1 MPVIN
6 GRWTSGGEQVRRP
19 FDPQAA
25 LAALARGELP
35 VDDLAI
41 AIDRDG
47 VWHHEGRPIRRPE
60 LVRLFASV
68 LHRDQRGDYWLV
80 TPVERGRVAV
90 ADVPFVAVEL
100 AREGAGRQQVLR
112 LRTNLEEWVTLDAEH
127 PLRIADG
134 TGGPVPYILVRRG
147 LEARISTSVYYEL
160 AELAVSGPEDS
171 RLGVWSSGRL
181 FPLEPA
187 GGAGHG

>member
-6 GRWTSGGEQVRRP
+6 GRWTRGGGEVRRP
-19 FDPQAA
+19 FDPRAA

-35 VDDLAI
+35 VDDFSI
-41 AIDRDG
+41 SIDREG
-47 VWHHEGRPIRRPE
+47 VWYHEGRPIRRPE
-60 LVRLFASV
+60 LVRLFASA
-68 LHRDQRGDYWLV
+68 LHRDERGEYWLL

-100 AREGAGRQQVLR
+100 AREGAGKEQLLR
-112 LRTNLEEWVTLDAEH
+112 LRTNLEEWVTVDADH

-134 TGGPVPYILVRRG
+134 AGGPVPYVEVGRG
-147 LEARISTSVYYEL
+147 LEARITTSVYYEL
-160 AELAVSGPEDS
+160 AALAVDGPEDG

-187 GGAGHG
+187 GGGGHG

>member
-6 GRWTSGGEQVRRP
+6 GRWTRGGGQVRRP
-19 FDPQAA
+19 FDPRAA

-35 VDDLAI
+35 VDDFSI
-41 AIDRDG
+41 SIDREG
-47 VWHHEGRPIRRPE
+47 VWYHEGRPIRRPE
-60 LVRLFASV
+60 LVRLFASA
-68 LHRDQRGDYWLV
+68 LHRDERGEYWLL

-100 AREGAGRQQVLR
+100 AREGAGSEQVLR
-112 LRTNLEEWVTLDAEH
+112 LRTNLEEWVTVDADH
-127 PLRIADG
+127 PLRVADRA
-134 TGGPVPYILVRRG
+134 GGPVPYVEIRRG
-147 LEARISTSVYYEL
+147 LEARIATSVYYEL
-160 AELAVSGPEDS
+160 AELAVSGPEDG

-181 FPLEPA
+181 FPLEPV